1 MHNLITFPLVRFEN
15 ISNLTYTPGEGGRE
29 YIPVILPV
37 CTVLTPGKVRYA
49 TVFLTEAPR
58 VLAVRAWR
66 NIDGNA
72 STNEPVPLSS
82 GPPRHRPRLSLR
94 APPYKSRSAHS
105 HSQFIAGLR
114 TRNNNNKY
122 SRNFTSYSLSTISLI
137 IVKMSNAW
145 NNQQWNG
152 SRVPPMHGGSQ
163 VGWETDSDRSVSP
176 PDTPLESLPFRK
188 RYTRSHE
195 PTEFGPSSGGYQSS
209 GSGGFQGSTGFT
221 SNPSSFTSTNGSSGY
236 SSSSSTSGGWN
247 SSTASSGYS
256 SSEDDKLP
264 VDYSKPRDVV
274 RAGVIRHSSNPR
286 MCLAYYYLP
295 K

>member
-1 MHNLITFPLVRFEN
+1 
-15 ISNLTYTPGEGGRE
+15 
-29 YIPVILPV
+29 
-37 CTVLTPGKVRYA
+37 
-49 TVFLTEAPR
+49 
-58 VLAVRAWR
+58 
-66 NIDGNA
+66 
-72 STNEPVPLSS
+72 
-82 GPPRHRPRLSLR
+82 
-94 APPYKSRSAHS
+94 
-105 HSQFIAGLR
+105 
-114 TRNNNNKY
+114 
-122 SRNFTSYSLSTISLI
+122 
-137 IVKMSNAW
+137 MSNAW

-163 VGWETDSDRSVSP
+163 VGWDTDSDRSVSP

-195 PTEFGPSSGGYQSS
+195 PTEFGPSSSGGYQ
-209 GSGGFQGSTGFT
+209 GSGGFQGPAGFS
-221 SNPSSFTSTNGSSGY
+221 SNPSGFSSTNGSTGY
-236 SSSSSTSGGWN
+236 SSSSASRGWNSSSSSTSGGWN
-247 SSTASSGYS
+247 SSSSSTSGGWNSSSASSGYL